1 MFALSKTNGQSCKK
15 MSTATNISIRT
26 VYNFATFAVP
36 RIFLKNRKIKIKK
49 IQVCAT
55 RDELR
60 DAEL

>member
-1 MFALSKTNGQSCKK
+1 